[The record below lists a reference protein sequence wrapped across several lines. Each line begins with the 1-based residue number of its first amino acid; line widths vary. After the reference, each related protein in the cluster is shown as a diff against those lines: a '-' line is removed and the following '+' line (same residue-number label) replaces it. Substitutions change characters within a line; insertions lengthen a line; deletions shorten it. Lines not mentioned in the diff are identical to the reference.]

1 LKLKLFLTCVPPV
14 PLYLGLLHGLLSD
27 LESIPPLLVTAAKI
41 ISVTKEKSVDRH
53 EKPSA

>member
-1 LKLKLFLTCVPPV
+1 MLQHMDGKLPV